1 MLEKNLIIREEW
13 IQEKRKMNGNE
24 VVVKAK
30 AMLTIYKYIQQH
42 LVGVER
48 AFGLR

>member
-30 AMLTIYKYIQQH
+30 AMLTIYKCIQQH